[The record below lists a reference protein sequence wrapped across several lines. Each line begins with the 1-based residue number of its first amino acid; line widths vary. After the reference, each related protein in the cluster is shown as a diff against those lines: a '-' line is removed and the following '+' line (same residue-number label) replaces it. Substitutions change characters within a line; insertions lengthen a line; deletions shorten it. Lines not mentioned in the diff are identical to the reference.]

1 MSFLVEAAS
10 AAYGETCHYRRPTGG
25 DLALK
30 SLKLSMGL
38 FGHHL
43 LASSGFCWLSCYLPP
58 QPAIPAVIDRSLGI
72 AKEPANSGLLG
83 LGPLS
88 PRAHFLVLGRQI
100 TKGLRPTPRI
110 FPFSGDGGRRL
121 GSTATGWQGRRPRV
135 GDEVLGVC
143 DVGGRPMQQRR
154 SVHQSPPCGST
165 SPWPAGPSH

>member
-10 AAYGETCHYRRPTGG
+10 AAYRETCHYRRPTGG

-100 TKGLRPTPRI
+100 SKSLRPTPRI
-110 FPFSGDGGRRL
+110 FPFSGNGGRRL
-121 GSTATGWQGRRPRV
+121 GSTATGWQRQQCLDLRLGE
-135 GDEVLGVC
+135 EVFGVC
-143 DVGGRPMQQRR
+143 DVGQEG
-154 SVHQSPPCGST
+154 
-165 SPWPAGPSH
+165 AY

>member
-30 SLKLSMGL
+30 SFKLSMGL

-83 LGPLS
+83 LVRCLHAPTSLFWAGKLPKVS
-88 PRAHFLVLGRQI
+88 GRRREYSRFRETMAGDLVRQR
-100 TKGLRPTPRI
+100 L
-110 FPFSGDGGRRL
+110 GGRGGRL
-121 GSTATGWQGRRPRV
+121 TLLSSFLAWIQ
-135 GDEVLGVC
+135 ESLGV
-143 DVGGRPMQQRR
+143 G
-154 SVHQSPPCGST
+154 PPRGWNADLRATADST
-165 SPWPAGPSH
+165 LFSA

>member
-25 DLALK
+25 ELAFK
-30 SLKLSMGL
+30 SLKLSLGL

-100 TKGLRPTPRI
+100 TKSLRPTPRI
-110 FPFSGDGGRRL
+110 FPFSGDDGGDLVRQRLGGRGGRL
-121 GSTATGWQGRRPRV
+121 TLLSSFLAWIQESLGVGPPRV
-135 GDEVLGVC
+135 WNADLPATA
-143 DVGGRPMQQRR
+143 D
-154 SVHQSPPCGST
+154 ST
-165 SPWPAGPSH
+165 LFFA

>member
-10 AAYGETCHYRRPTGG
+10 AAYGETRHYRRPTGG

-88 PRAHFLVLGRQI
+88 PRTHFLVLGRQI
-100 TKGLRPTPRI
+100 TESLQPTPRI
-110 FPFSGDGGRRL
+110 FPFSGDGGRRF
-121 GSTATGWQGRRPRV
+121 GSIATGWQGWGFTLLSSFLAWIQESLGVGPPRV
-135 GDEVLGVC
+135 WNADLPATA
-143 DVGGRPMQQRR
+143 D
-154 SVHQSPPCGST
+154 ST
-165 SPWPAGPSH
+165 LFFA